1 MSKNIKQ
8 VSVKIKVI
16 LNQANDAMMTH
27 IIHEMHEAA
36 AGTPRPAF

>member
-8 VSVKIKVI
+8 VSVKKNLI

-27 IIHEMHEAA
+27 IRHEMHEAA
-36 AGTPRPAF
+36 AGISRHAS